1 MPVVDAATQG
11 FWLVFS
17 WPNILYPTLATLVA
31 MAFAF
36 LPGLSGVTLMALAI
50 SLTFSWDPLHIMLIF
65 GAFTG
70 GSTFMGSITAILFN
84 IPGTAPSAATLLDGH
99 PMAKQ
104 GKA

>member
-1 MPVVDAATQG
+1 MPVVAASTQG

-65 GAFTG
+65 GAFIG